1 MQRQLL
7 HSSQVRD
14 RVLLLLLL
22 VLEVVDDGGDS
33 TELEELDLG
42 S

>member
-7 HSSQVRD
+7 HSSQGRGGI
-14 RVLLLLLL
+14 LLLPLLL
-22 VLEVVDDGGDS
+22 LEVVDDGGDS

>member
-7 HSSQVRD
+7 HSSQGRA
-14 RVLLLLLL
+14 RNLLLLLQ
-22 VLEVVDDGGDS
+22 VVVDEGGDS

>member
-7 HSSQVRD
+7 HSSQGRA
-14 RVLLLLLL
+14 RNLLLLLL
-22 VLEVVDDGGDS
+22 LQVVVDEGGDS